1 MDVVDAGMNNIFGS
15 KKKKTH
21 NEEKQIRDKLRR
33 TDAGRLL
40 SGRGA
45 EDDRELLLVADGVA
59 SGWDHDLNWMQVE
72 LRLRTLITDRERL
85 KLSLIG
91 VETRRRSSKIVAAGL
106 GF

>member
-1 MDVVDAGMNNIFGS
+1 MRFSYA
-15 KKKKTH
+15 
-21 NEEKQIRDKLRR
+21 E
-33 TDAGRLL
+33 RLL

-45 EDDRELLLVADGVA
+45 EDDRELLLVADGVS
-59 SGWDHDLNWMQVE
+59 SGWDRDLNWMQVE

-91 VETRRRSSKIVAAGL
+91 VETRRRSSRIVAAGL